1 MVTKWSWINVA
12 LCCCFRTTDV
22 KQWSRH
28 RGNIPGPGDNLLLFQ
43 CYCWS
48 ISDHGIEVTPPG
60 RGTTYCCI
68 CATVGLTCPLRRLI
82 PEINRWGDPRW
93 KVDVPWSDIRGRCSF
108 WCSWPSSQ
116 QSCQWHRVEL
126 IDPRWC
132 LLTAIYKR
140 HAFTTR
146 NMAACV
152 VSCSEYLFGRSIVL
166 VKLCLSACLPAL
178 FINFIVI

>member
-1 MVTKWSWINVA
+1 MIMNQCSTM
-12 LCCCFRTTDV
+12 
-22 KQWSRH
+22 
-28 RGNIPGPGDNLLLFQ
+28 LLFQ

-60 RGTTYCCI
+60 WGTTYCCI
-68 CATVGLTCPLRRLI
+68 CATVGLTGEDQTTCPPRRLI

-116 QSCQWHRVEL
+116 QPCQWHRVEL
-126 IDPRWC
+126 IDPRY

-152 VSCSEYLFGRSIVL
+152 VSCSEYLFGRSSENCSSRSTLKPERSISSAYFFL
-166 VKLCLSACLPAL
+166 FDIHWSLCRDFNWSS
-178 FINFIVI
+178 